1 MKQNCHGSIL
11 VIVDTMVRP
20 EILFLQF
27 LIEMENRN
35 EVPSQALEEE

>member
-1 MKQNCHGSIL
+1 MALVL

-35 EVPSQALEEE
+35 EVPSRALEEE